1 MLKYKIVLA
10 GTKDVGKSSL
20 IARFCDDVFH
30 EKTMATIGVAFKRKK
45 VDVNDKINIELHIW
59 DFGGEEKYRTLFPSY
74 CNGASAALILYD
86 ITNKESLN
94 DVKNWV
100 KIIDKNAIEKV
111 IKIMIG
117 TKIDLEDQRVISTA
131 EAQKVS
137 QKFDCL
143 GDPLE
148 TSSKTGANV
157 EKAFLRVSKEIIK
170 QNLQFC
176 KSCGEFF
183 IKNLKFC
190 NYCGAKA
197 ELEPVLL

>member
-20 IARFCDDVFH
+20 IARFCDNVFH
-30 EKTMATIGVAFKRKK
+30 EKTMSTIGVAFKRKK
-45 VDVNDKINIELHIW
+45 VNINDTISIELHIW
-59 DFGGEEKYRTLFPSY
+59 DFGGEKKYRTLFPSY

-86 ITNKESLN
+86 ITNKESLI

-100 KIIDKNAIEKV
+100 KIIDKNAVEKV

-117 TKIDLEDQRVISTA
+117 TKIDLESQRVISFA
-131 EAQKVS
+131 EALKTS
-137 QKFDCL
+137 QKYDCL
-143 GDPLE
+143 GEPIE
-148 TSSKTGANV
+148 TSSKTGENV
-157 EKAFLRVSKEIIK
+157 EDAFLKVSKEIIR

-197 ELEPVLL
+197 ELKPVLF

>member
-1 MLKYKIVLA
+1 MLKHKIVLA
-10 GTKDVGKSSL
+10 GSKDVGKSSL
-20 IARFCDDVFH
+20 IARFCDNVFH
-30 EKTMATIGVAFKRKK
+30 EKTMSTIGVAFKRKK
-45 VDVNDKINIELHIW
+45 IDVNDKISIELHIW

-100 KIIDKNAIEKV
+100 KIIDKNAADQV

-117 TKIDLEDQRVISTA
+117 TKIDLKDKRAISVE
-131 EAQKVS
+131 EAKKAGQKY
-137 QKFDCL
+137 DCL

-148 TSSKTGANV
+148 TSSKTGENV
-157 EKAFLRVSKEIIK
+157 EKAFLKVSKEIIT
-170 QNLQFC
+170 QNLQYC

-183 IKNLKFC
+183 VKNLKFC

-197 ELEPVLL
+197 ELKPVLL